1 MPIRLLICTAFCAGF
16 VLLAVPGY
24 ATGVADPFSTAKL
37 LPPPPSQALG
47 KDGQFQP
54 CPALPVTA
62 LTLSDVVN
70 ATLCGNPQTRAVW
83 ANARAQAAGVGVA
96 EAAWL
101 PTLDGSIAASHSNNR
116 GGALTAPVTSNQR
129 NYGLSLSWLIYD
141 FGGREA
147 SLKNA
152 RQLLEAANA
161 SQDATVQ
168 ALFLAAVQA
177 YYQSQAT
184 QAASDAALEAE
195 KAAQESFHAAEARYK
210 AGAATPAD
218 KLQAQTAW
226 SQATLNRIRA
236 DGDFKNAQGIL
247 ANTMG
252 LSAATPLQLAAQAAV
267 PALGQFEA
275 KVAQLIDEAVQRRPD
290 LRAAQAQTLAAQAAV
305 DVARASGRPSVSLGI
320 SGSETRGGRLPD
332 ARSSALGVTVD
343 LPLFSGFSTTYKVR
357 AAEAQAEATA
367 AQSEQLKL
375 KVALDVWNGYQSLT
389 TATQTVRSSADLLA
403 SAEQSQRMA
412 LGRYKA
418 GMGNI
423 LDVLNAQSALAS
435 ARQQRVQSLYSW
447 NVARAAL
454 AQAMGTLDRGL
465 IDSLDERAKP

>member
-1 MPIRLLICTAFCAGF
+1 MPNRPLVCAVFCAAF
-16 VLLAVPGY
+16 ALPA
-24 ATGVADPFSTAKL
+24 AAANFNDPFSTAAL
-37 LPPPPSQALG
+37 LPPPPSLTLG

-54 CPALPVTA
+54 CPTLPSTA

-70 ATLCGNPQTRAVW
+70 TTLCGNPQTREVW
-83 ANARAQAAGVGVA
+83 ANARAQAAAVGMA
-96 EAAWL
+96 QSAWL
-101 PTLDGSIAASHSNNR
+101 PTLDGSIAASRSNNR
-116 GGALTAPVTSNQR
+116 GGALAAPVTSNQR

-147 SLKNA
+147 SLENA
-152 RQLLEAANA
+152 RQLLVAANA

-177 YYQSQAT
+177 YYQLQAT

-195 KAAQESFHAAEARYK
+195 TAAQESFNAAEARYK

-226 SQATLNRIRA
+226 SQATLNRIKA
-236 DGDFKNAQGIL
+236 DGDFKNAKGIL

-252 LSAATPLQLAAQAAV
+252 LSAATPLQLVIQTAV

-275 KVAQLIDEAVQRRPD
+275 EVAQLIDEAVQHRPD

-305 DVARASGRPSVSLGI
+305 EIARAGGRPKISLGI
-320 SGSETRGGRLPD
+320 NGSETRANGLPD

-357 AAEAQAEATA
+357 AAEAQAEATV

-375 KVALDVWNGYQSLT
+375 KVALDVWNGYQALT

-447 NVARAAL
+447 NIARASL

>member
-1 MPIRLLICTAFCAGF
+1 MPNRPLIYAVFCAAFALPAVAADF
-16 VLLAVPGY
+16 V
-24 ATGVADPFSTAKL
+24 DPFSTAAL
-37 LPPPPSQALG
+37 LSPPSQTLG

-54 CPALPVTA
+54 CPVLPATV
-62 LTLSDVVN
+62 LTLSDVVS

-96 EAAWL
+96 ESAWL
-101 PTLDGSIAASHSNNR
+101 PTLDGSIAASRSNNR
-116 GGALTAPVTSNQR
+116 GGTLAAPLTRNQR
-129 NYGLSLSWLIYD
+129 DYGLSLSWLIYD

-147 SLKNA
+147 NLENA
-152 RQLLEAANA
+152 RQLLAAANA

-168 ALFLAAVQA
+168 SLFLAAVQA
-177 YYQSQAT
+177 YYQLQAT

-195 KAAQESFHAAEARYK
+195 KAARESFNAAEARYK

-226 SQATLNRIRA
+226 SQATLNRIKA

-252 LSAATPLQLAAQAAV
+252 LSAATPLLLAKQADA
-267 PALGQFEA
+267 PAMGQFEA

-290 LRAAQAQTLAAQAAV
+290 LRAAQAQALAAQAAV
-305 DVARASGRPSVSLGI
+305 DIARAGGRPKISLGI
-320 SGSETRGGRLPD
+320 SADETRGGGLPD
-332 ARSSALGVTVD
+332 ARSSALGVTVN

-389 TATQTVRSSADLLA
+389 TATQTVKSSADLLA

-447 NVARAAL
+447 NVARASL